1 MIRWSE
7 FLMPYETA
15 VEELKNKFKGI
26 RNEYRKNNE
35 HSPIEFVVGRVKQI
49 PSIIEKARKLG
60 LTEENLDQ
68 MDDIGGLRIIC
79 QFEDDIYKVVDM
91 VRIRDGMDL
100 EIVLEKHYIKE
111 VKDSGYR
118 SYHIIIKYPIFT
130 IEGLKFVFL
139 EIQIRTMAMN
149 FWATVEHSLRYK
161 YKEALPEHVAEKLRS
176 TAHEVYLL
184 DKEMQEIRDEIISA
198 QNLFMHKSN
207 TISQILG
214 NLTDM
219 ERMGMLD
226 EATRFRDAFE
236 KINARKGRDMEE
248 DLEALSL
255 AIKQS
260 MNIENGSLKEELQQL
275 EEKRTGNI
283 L

>member
-1 MIRWSE
+1 MIKWSE
-7 FLMPYETA
+7 FLLPYEMA
-15 VEELKNKFKGI
+15 VEELKNKFKRI
-26 RNEYRKNNE
+26 RDEYRKNNE

-68 MDDIGGLRIIC
+68 MDDIGGIRIIC
-79 QFEDDIYKVVDM
+79 QFEDDIYKVVEM
-91 VRIRDGMDL
+91 VRMRDGMDL
-100 EIVLEKHYIKE
+100 EIVLEKDYIQE

-130 IEGLKFVFL
+130 IEGLKFVIL
-139 EIQIRTMAMN
+139 ELQIRTMAMN
-149 FWATVEHSLRYK
+149 FWATVKHSLRYK
-161 YKEALPEHVAEKLRS
+161 YKEDLPEPVAEKLRS

-207 TISQILG
+207 TISQILS

-219 ERMGMLD
+219 ERMGMVD
-226 EATRFRDAFE
+226 EVTRFRNTFE
-236 KINARKGRDMEE
+236 EINLRKGQDMEK
-248 DLEALSL
+248 DLEALAES
-255 AIKQS
+255 IKKS
-260 MNIENGSLKEELQQL
+260 MIIEGESLKEEMERL
-275 EEKRTGNI
+275 EGKGLRF

>member
-49 PSIIEKARKLG
+49 PSIIEKAKKLG
-60 LTEENLDQ
+60 LSEDEIEKL
-68 MDDIGGLRIIC
+68 DDIGGIRIIC
-79 QFEDDIYKVVDM
+79 QFEDDIYKVVEM
-91 VRIRDGMDL
+91 VRAREGMDL
-100 EIVLEKHYIKE
+100 EIMVEKDYVKD

-130 IEGLKFVFL
+130 IKGLKFVFL

-161 YKEALPEHVAEKLRS
+161 YKEELPPNVAEKLKS
-176 TAHEVYLL
+176 TAHEVYKL

-198 QNLFMHKSN
+198 QTLFMHKSN
-207 TISQILG
+207 VSSQILTEIG
-214 NLTDM
+214 DLEKMGRYQEAAEFRQKFNEISAEKGLYMEEKLEDLSIRMKQAIKIEKESIMTEF
-219 ERMGMLD
+219 ERM
-226 EATRFRDAFE
+226 
-236 KINARKGRDMEE
+236 E
-248 DLEALSL
+248 DSGSA
-255 AIKQS
+255 
-260 MNIENGSLKEELQQL
+260 NI
-275 EEKRTGNI
+275 
-283 L
+283 

>member
-15 VEELKNKFKGI
+15 VEELKNKVKGI

-79 QFEDDIYKVVDM
+79 QFEDAISKVVDM

-100 EIVLEKHYIKE
+100 EIVLEKDYIKE

-118 SYHIIIKYPIFT
+118 S
-130 IEGLKFVFL
+130 
-139 EIQIRTMAMN
+139 
-149 FWATVEHSLRYK
+149 
-161 YKEALPEHVAEKLRS
+161 
-176 TAHEVYLL
+176 
-184 DKEMQEIRDEIISA
+184 
-198 QNLFMHKSN
+198 
-207 TISQILG
+207 
-214 NLTDM
+214 
-219 ERMGMLD
+219 
-226 EATRFRDAFE
+226 
-236 KINARKGRDMEE
+236 
-248 DLEALSL
+248 
-255 AIKQS
+255 
-260 MNIENGSLKEELQQL
+260 
-275 EEKRTGNI
+275 
-283 L
+283 

>member
-15 VEELKNKFKGI
+15 VEELNNKIKGI
-26 RNEYRKNNE
+26 RNEYKKNNE

-60 LTEENLDQ
+60 LSEDEIDQ
-68 MDDIGGLRIIC
+68 LYDIGGIRVIC
-79 QFEDDIYKVVDM
+79 QFEDDIYKIVDM
-91 VRIRDGMDL
+91 IRVRDGMDL
-100 EIVLEKHYIKE
+100 EIVLEKDYVKE

-118 SYHIIIKYPIFT
+118 SYHMIVKYPIFT
-130 IEGLKFVFL
+130 ITGLKFVFM

-161 YKEALPEHVAEKLRS
+161 YKEELPPQVAEKLRS
-176 TAHEVYLL
+176 TAHVVYQL

-207 TISQILG
+207 TVSQILNG
-214 NLTDM
+214 IGALEKM
-219 ERMGMLD
+219 GRHEAAVEFRIRFERMGM
-226 EATRFRDAFE
+226 E
-236 KINARKGRDMEE
+236 KGVELEE
-248 DLEALSL
+248 QLEALS
-255 AIKQS
+255 
-260 MNIENGSLKEELQQL
+260 IEIKEEMAFQKESILD
-275 EEKRTGNI
+275 EFERTEGAK
-283 L
+283 

>member
-1 MIRWSE
+1 MIKWSE
-7 FLMPYETA
+7 FLLPYEMA
-15 VEELKNKFKGI
+15 VEELKNKFKRI
-26 RNEYRKNNE
+26 RDEYRKNNE

-60 LTEENLDQ
+60 LTEENLEQ

-79 QFEDDIYKVVDM
+79 QFEDDIYKVVEM
-91 VRIRDGMDL
+91 VRVRDGMDM
-100 EIVLEKHYIKE
+100 EIVLEKDYIKD

-130 IEGLKFVFL
+130 IEGLKFVLL
-139 EIQIRTMAMN
+139 ELQIRTMAMN

-161 YKEALPEHVAEKLRS
+161 YKDALPEYVADKLRS

-219 ERMGMLD
+219 ERMGMVD
-226 EATRFRDAFE
+226 EVTRFRDEFE
-236 KINARKGRDMEE
+236 AINARKGPDMEE
-248 DLEALSL
+248 ELEALAS

-260 MNIENGSLKEELQQL
+260 MNIERRSLKDELEQLGGSRLGSL
-275 EEKRTGNI
+275 
-283 L
+283 

>member
-1 MIRWSE
+1 MIKWSE
-7 FLMPYETA
+7 FLLPYEMA
-15 VEELKNKFKGI
+15 VEELKNKFKRI
-26 RNEYRKNNE
+26 RDEYRKNNE

-68 MDDIGGLRIIC
+68 MDDIGGIRIIC
-79 QFEDDIYKVVDM
+79 QFEDDIYKVVEM
-91 VRIRDGMDL
+91 VRMRDGMDL
-100 EIVLEKHYIKE
+100 EIVLEKDYIQD

-139 EIQIRTMAMN
+139 ELQIRTMAMN

-161 YKEALPEHVAEKLRS
+161 YKEDLPEPVAEKLRS

-207 TISQILG
+207 TISQILS

-219 ERMGMLD
+219 ERMGMVD
-226 EATRFRDAFE
+226 EVTRFRNTFE
-236 KINARKGRDMEE
+236 EINLRKGQDMEK
-248 DLEALSL
+248 DLEALAES
-255 AIKQS
+255 IKKS
-260 MNIENGSLKEELQQL
+260 MIIEGESLKEEMERL
-275 EEKRTGNI
+275 EGKGLRF

>member
-49 PSIIEKARKLG
+49 PSIIEKAKKLG
-60 LTEENLDQ
+60 LSEDDIEKL
-68 MDDIGGLRIIC
+68 DDIGGIRIIC
-79 QFEDDIYKVVDM
+79 QFEDDIYKVVEM
-91 VRIRDGMDL
+91 VRAREGMDL
-100 EIVLEKHYIKE
+100 EIMVEKDYVKD

-130 IEGLKFVFL
+130 IKGLKFVFL

-161 YKEALPEHVAEKLRS
+161 YKEELPPNVAEKLKS
-176 TAHEVYLL
+176 TAHEVYKL

-198 QNLFMHKSN
+198 QTLFMHKSN
-207 TISQILG
+207 VSSQILTEIG
-214 NLTDM
+214 DLEKMGRYQEAAEFRQKFNEISAEKGLYMEERLEDLSIRMKQAIKIEKESIMTEF
-219 ERMGMLD
+219 ERM
-226 EATRFRDAFE
+226 
-236 KINARKGRDMEE
+236 E
-248 DLEALSL
+248 DSSSAS
-255 AIKQS
+255 K
-260 MNIENGSLKEELQQL
+260 
-275 EEKRTGNI
+275 
-283 L
+283 

>member
-49 PSIIEKARKLG
+49 PSIIEKAKKLG
-60 LTEENLDQ
+60 LSEDDIEKL
-68 MDDIGGLRIIC
+68 DDIGGIRIIC
-79 QFEDDIYKVVDM
+79 QFEDDIYKVVEM
-91 VRIRDGMDL
+91 VRAREGMDL
-100 EIVLEKHYIKE
+100 EIMVEKDYVKD

-130 IEGLKFVFL
+130 IKGLKFVFL

-161 YKEALPEHVAEKLRS
+161 YKEELPPNVAEKLKS
-176 TAHEVYLL
+176 TAHEVYKL

-198 QNLFMHKSN
+198 QTLFMHKSN
-207 TISQILG
+207 VSSQILTEIG
-214 NLTDM
+214 DLEKMGRYQEAAEFRQKFNEISAEKGLYMEEKLEDLSIRMKQAIKIEKESIMTEF
-219 ERMGMLD
+219 ERM
-226 EATRFRDAFE
+226 
-236 KINARKGRDMEE
+236 E
-248 DLEALSL
+248 DSSSAS
-255 AIKQS
+255 K
-260 MNIENGSLKEELQQL
+260 
-275 EEKRTGNI
+275 
-283 L
+283 